1 MVGMQQVH
9 IHAAMN
15 YQFTLDMEA
24 MSINMEDQFTILDF
38 SNYSNYSNALP
49 ESWDDYLC
57 PEVQGWEDQLN
68 FKSVFVLVAYSAIF
82 LLGMTGNALV
92 LVILKSHR
100 TARSSTETFL
110 LHLAVADLLLVLTL
124 PFAMTE
130 GAVGWVLGAFLCKA
144 VSALHKINF
153 YCSSLLLACIAVD
166 RYLAIVHAVHTY
178 RHRRLLSVR
187 IACGAVWLASV
198 LYALPE
204 LLFVTVSKIG
214 TNDSA
219 TCSFAGQGLAGS
231 DARLTSRFLYHIGGF
246 LIPLLVMAWCYTGV
260 VRRLCQAQRR
270 HQRQKAVKV
279 AILVTGV
286 FFFCWSP
293 YNVVIFLDTLV
304 MLGTI
309 QKSCQ
314 LDDHLA
320 TAIITCEF
328 LGLAHCCLNPVL
340 YTFVGVKFRSDLI
353 RLLGKLGCVGP
364 AALQRFVPSW
374 RKGSSSESENASSIT
389 TF

>member
-1 MVGMQQVH
+1 MQQVP

-24 MSINMEDQFTILDF
+24 MSINMGYQFTALDF
-38 SNYSNYSNALP
+38 SNYSNYSSELP
-49 ESWDDYLC
+49 GSWDDYIC
-57 PEVQGWEDQLN
+57 PEVQGLEGQLS
-68 FKSVFVLVAYSAIF
+68 FKAAFVLVAYSVIF
-82 LLGMTGNALV
+82 LLGMPGNALV

-100 TARSSTETFL
+100 SARSSTETFL
-110 LHLAVADLLLVLTL
+110 LHLAVADLLLVFTL

-130 GAVGWVLGAFLCKA
+130 GAVGWVLGPFLCKT

-178 RHRRLLSVR
+178 RHRRLFLVHVT
-187 IACGAVWLASV
+187 CGAVWLASF
-198 LYALPE
+198 LCALPE
-204 LLFVTVSKIG
+204 LLFVTVSTIG
-214 TNDSA
+214 TNGSD
-219 TCSFAGQGLAGS
+219 TCSFSGQGLAGS
-231 DARLTSRFLYHIGGF
+231 NAWLTSRFLYHIGGF

-304 MLGTI
+304 MLGTVP
-309 QKSCQ
+309 KSCQ

-320 TAIITCEF
+320 TAITTCEF

-364 AALQRFVPSW
+364 AALHRFVPSW
-374 RKGSSSESENASSIT
+374 RKGSSSESENATSIT

>member
-1 MVGMQQVH
+1 MQQVD

-24 MSINMEDQFTILDF
+24 ISINMGDLFPALDF
-38 SNYSNYSNALP
+38 SNYSNYSNDLP
-49 ESWDDYLC
+49 GSRDDYLC
-57 PEVQGWEDQLN
+57 PDDHGWEDQLSS
-68 FKSVFVLVAYSAIF
+68 KAVFVLVAYSVIF
-82 LLGMTGNALV
+82 LLGMMGNALV

-100 TARSSTETFL
+100 KARSSTETFL

-124 PFAMTE
+124 PFAVTE
-130 GAVGWVLGAFLCKA
+130 GAVGWVLGAFLCKT

-166 RYLAIVHAVHTY
+166 RYLAIVRAVHTY
-178 RHRRLLSVR
+178 RHRRLLSVHVT
-187 IACGAVWLASV
+187 CGAVWLASI
-198 LYALPE
+198 LCALPE
-204 LLFVTVSKIG
+204 LLFVTVSKSG
-214 TNDSA
+214 TNGSA
-219 TCSFAGQGLAGS
+219 TCSFSGQGLAGS
-231 DARLTSRFLYHIGGF
+231 DAWLTSRFLYHIGGF
-246 LIPLLVMAWCYTGV
+246 LMPLLVMGWCYMGV

-304 MLGTI
+304 MLGAVP
-309 QKSCQ
+309 KSCQ

-320 TAIITCEF
+320 TAITTCEF

-353 RLLGKLGCVGP
+353 RLLGKLGCMGP
-364 AALQRFVPSW
+364 AALHRFLPSW
-374 RKGSSSESENASSIT
+374 RKSSSSESENGTSIT

>member
-1 MVGMQQVH
+1 MQQVH

-24 MSINMEDQFTILDF
+24 LSISMGDQFTALDF
-38 SNYSNYSNALP
+38 SNYSNYSNYSNELP
-49 ESWDDYLC
+49 EDDYLC
-57 PEVQGWEDQLN
+57 PEVHSWEDQLS
-68 FKSVFVLVAYSAIF
+68 FKAVFVLVAYSAIF
-82 LLGMTGNALV
+82 LLGMLGNALV
-92 LVILKSHR
+92 LVILMSHR
-100 TARSSTETFL
+100 TTRSSTETFL

-130 GAVGWVLGAFLCKA
+130 GAVGWVLGPFFCKT

-178 RHRRLLSVR
+178 RHRRLFSVH
-187 IACGAVWLASV
+187 ITCGAVWLASF
-198 LYALPE
+198 LFALPE
-204 LLFVTVSKIG
+204 ILFVTVSKVTG
-214 TNDSA
+214 TNGSA
-219 TCSFAGQGLAGS
+219 TCSFSGQGLVGS
-231 DARLTSRFLYHIGGF
+231 NARLTSRFLYHIGGF

-270 HQRQKAVKV
+270 YQRQKAVKI

-293 YNVVIFLDTLV
+293 YNVVIFLNTLV
-304 MLGTI
+304 MLGAVP
-309 QKSCQ
+309 KSCQ

-320 TAIITCEF
+320 TAITTCEF

-364 AALQRFVPSW
+364 ATLHRFLPSW
-374 RKGSSSESENASSIT
+374 RKGSSSESENATSVS